1 MGENLLIGVISATY
15 YCGSPA
21 LSLEV
26 LLCEYGHM
34 KIRGIEISRS
44 SEGILKVNLPSAVSF
59 SNSDLMSNLR
69 DSIIRW
75 LDKNPEL
82 DSLLQRSE
90 HPSLHARSTL

>member
-1 MGENLLIGVISATY
+1 
-15 YCGSPA
+15 
-21 LSLEV
+21 
-26 LLCEYGHM
+26 
-34 KIRGIEISRS
+34 
-44 SEGILKVNLPSAVSF
+44 
-59 SNSDLMSNLR
+59 LMSNLR